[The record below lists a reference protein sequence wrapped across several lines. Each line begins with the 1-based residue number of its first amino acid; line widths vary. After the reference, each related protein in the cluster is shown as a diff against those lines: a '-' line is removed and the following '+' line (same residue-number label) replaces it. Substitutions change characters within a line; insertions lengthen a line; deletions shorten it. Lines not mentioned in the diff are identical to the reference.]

1 MGQGPGEFCF
11 LGTILRLVLLRRF
24 RSAGAPGS
32 TFDITKKERRR
43 RQRGEAP
50 PSVKQTVPFLWSAPL
65 TFIERRAANPN
76 PLTRKLP
83 VSESTAQPKIQ
94 QTAAPQTPNSGST
107 AELEVRQTAAP
118 QTRTAESEVRQTLAP
133 QTDESAVAA
142 EHEVLTEAWQN
153 LAEGQR
159 NPVPL
164 TPESAAQ
171 AETPAPQADE
181 PAFAAEH
188 EARQNLAEGQRT
200 PIPLTRE
207 SAVQEANPSSTGCFC
222 AEQYTPVCST
232 DGKTYGN
239 TCKARCAGIE
249 HYEDGECKDVTL
261 PTHKPTSKPSDEVKH
276 APAPL
281 TPEADI
287 ATEER
292 RHHDVTQHKPAPLT
306 PESAIAAE
314 RKEPGP
320 TQPCDMIRCPSGTT
334 CVSQQVTCLAA
345 PCKPVA
351 VCMPFDQPHAPD
363 AQEPPAGPDP
373 LTRGEFEA
381 PHPLTPE
388 SDFAAQNVAEER
400 IDPAPWTHA

>member
-1 MGQGPGEFCF
+1 MLFLLSYSHF
-11 LGTILRLVLLRRF
+11 LGTILRFVLLRHF
-24 RSAGAPGS
+24 HSVGAPGS
-32 TFDITKKERRR
+32 TFDITRKVRRR
-43 RQRGEAP
+43 RQRREAP
-50 PSVKQTVPFLWSAPL
+50 PSAKQTVPFLWSAPL

-76 PLTRKLP
+76 PLTRKFP
-83 VSESTAQPKIQ
+83 VSENTAEPKIQ
-94 QTAAPQTPNSGST
+94 QTAAPQTPKSGST

-118 QTRTAESEVRQTLAP
+118 QTRASESTNESEVRQTLAP

-142 EHEVLTEAWQN
+142 EHEVLTEARQN

-159 NPVPL
+159 NPIPL
-164 TPESAAQ
+164 TP
-171 AETPAPQADE
+171 
-181 PAFAAEH
+181 
-188 EARQNLAEGQRT
+188 
-200 PIPLTRE
+200 E

-239 TCKARCAGIE
+239 TCKARCAGVE
-249 HYEDGECKDVTL
+249 QYEDGGCKDMTL
-261 PTHKPTSKPSDEVKH
+261 PTHMPTGKPSDEVKH
-276 APAPL
+276 GPAPL
-281 TPEADI
+281 TPESDI

-314 RKEPGP
+314 RKETGP

-345 PCKPVA
+345 PCNPVA
-351 VCMPFDQPHAPD
+351 VCMLFDPPRALD
-363 AQEPPAGPDP
+363 AQETPAGPDP